1 MDFSGK
7 YSMLLAL
14 VNTLALFEKE
24 LCNGWA
30 NESVIAG
37 RFLEVESKDVVNQN
51 DDELPRPK
59 FW

>member
-1 MDFSGK
+1 
-7 YSMLLAL
+7 MLLAL
-14 VNTLALFEKE
+14 VNTLVLFEKE

-37 RFLEVESKDVVNQN
+37 RFLEVESKDFVNQN